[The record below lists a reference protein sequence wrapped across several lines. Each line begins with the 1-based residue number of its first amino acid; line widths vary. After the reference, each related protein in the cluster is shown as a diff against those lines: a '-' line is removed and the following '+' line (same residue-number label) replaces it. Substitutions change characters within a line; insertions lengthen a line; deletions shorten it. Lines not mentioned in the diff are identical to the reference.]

1 MPEHQTY
8 QATADPAPSTV
19 RIRPRIEAGIL
30 RAAVLTGS
38 VARAEAGG
46 DATAQA
52 NNRLANVTALNFRDY
67 YIGRITDTDRA
78 FRSVPAGSLRSAAL
92 ETPLVH

>member
-8 QATADPAPSTV
+8 QTTADPAPSTA
-19 RIRPRIEAGIL
+19 RILPRFEPGIL
-30 RAAVLTGS
+30 RAAVLTDS
-38 VARAEAGG
+38 VAGGEAGG
-46 DATAQA
+46 DAAAQA
-52 NNRLANVTALNFRDY
+52 SNRSANVTALNFRDY